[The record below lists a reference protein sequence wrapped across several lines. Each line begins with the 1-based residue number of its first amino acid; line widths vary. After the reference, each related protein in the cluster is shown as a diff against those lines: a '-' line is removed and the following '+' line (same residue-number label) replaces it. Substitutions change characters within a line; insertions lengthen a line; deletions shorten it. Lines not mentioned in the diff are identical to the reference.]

1 MSNDRIPVE
10 QPDPGAL
17 LRTKRPF
24 SLGRVAATPA
34 ALELLAKN
42 NVHPAALIQRHQ
54 GCDWGEVDAHD
65 AEINNRAVLHGGR
78 IVGCHKVDGIDVW
91 LITETIGGE
100 RGNPII
106 GTTMLLASEY

>member
-1 MSNDRIPVE
+1 MSADRIPVE
-10 QPDPGAL
+10 RPDPGAL
-17 LRTKRPF
+17 LRQKRPF
-24 SLGRVAATPA
+24 SLGQVVATPA

-42 NVHPAALIQRHQ
+42 NMHPAALIQLHQ
-54 GCDWGEVDAHD
+54 GCEWGSVDRED
-65 AEINNRAVLHGGR
+65 AALNDRAVLHGGR

-91 LITETIGGE
+91 LITEPIGGE